1 MSTREMTI
9 AGILFTVSTPYA
21 EGHVVNAA
29 EAKTLNQTRCE
40 NISNAMRKKIDELK
54 DGETITEENLKAAR
68 AMVAE
73 YDAGYQFTLASAGGS
88 SRSKDPLQK
97 ECESLARAAITAQL
111 KAAGRKV
118 SDVDKE
124 ALANKIA
131 EVAEMPEIVKRAK
144 ANLKVRAEMANELAE
159 LSLPDAAPEAEPD
172 H

>member
-1 MSTREMTI
+1 MSNREMTI
-9 AGILFTVSTPYA
+9 AGVLFTVSTPYA

-40 NISNAMRKKIDELK
+40 NISNAMRKRVDELK
-54 DGETITEENLKAAR
+54 EGDTISEENLVKAR
-68 AMVAE
+68 DLVAE
-73 YDAGYQFTLASAGGS
+73 YDAGYVFSLASAGGS

-144 ANLKVRAEMANELAE
+144 ANLKVRADLATE
-159 LSLPDAAPEAEPD
+159 LSELTLPDAPAA
-172 H
+172 